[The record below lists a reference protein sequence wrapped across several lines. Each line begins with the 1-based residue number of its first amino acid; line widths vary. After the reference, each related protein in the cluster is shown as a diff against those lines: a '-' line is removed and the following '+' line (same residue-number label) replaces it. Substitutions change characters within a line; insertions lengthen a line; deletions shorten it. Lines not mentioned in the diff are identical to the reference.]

1 MVDDEDYIRPSSRFT
16 SRFAPE
22 RAKAWK
28 SAYLEAEARSKLEG
42 IVDTYKQTKQ
52 TTDRTNTMF
61 NLDSFNMGN
70 MFHGMFG
77 KIDKGLCAMSM
88 SGGIA
93 IKTSNGYKTYNVA
106 KKRLTNVTNLCFD
119 ASDLFFVMPTSKVQI
134 GDVILV
140 AGKPKCVIGINDESI
155 KCIDYENSEI
165 REIVPERHVFMGS
178 TYFYGKI
185 VSLFGGAGLK
195 GKGLMGKLLQL
206 MVMKNLMG
214 GSGSSDSMGGLGQM
228 MMMQQLFG
236 GMGGAGTGVDF
247 ANMFN
252 LDFGSDASWADDSD
266 ETDEDDGE
274 DEAEEAPA
282 PKKKRAK
289 KADK

>member
-1 MVDDEDYIRPSSRFT
+1 MDYLARDNAAALDSFKDRIKKRRLANTNEDIITF
-16 SRFAPE
+16 
-22 RAKAWK
+22 
-28 SAYLEAEARSKLEG
+28 
-42 IVDTYKQTKQ
+42 KQ
-52 TTDRTNTMF
+52 TTDKDNNMF
-61 NLDSFNMGN
+61 NLDSFNIGN

-93 IKTSNGYKTYNVA
+93 IKTSNGYKTYNIA

-165 REIVPERHVFMGS
+165 REVVPERHVFMGS

-185 VSLFGGAGLK
+185 VSLIGGAGLK

-206 MVMKNLMG
+206 MVMKNFMG
-214 GSGSSDSMGGLGQM
+214 GTTGTDSMGGLGQL

-236 GMGGAGTGVDF
+236 GMGGTGNGVDF

-252 LDFGSDASWADDSD
+252 LDFGSDASWTDDN
-266 ETDEDDGE
+266 EENDDAE
-274 DEAEEAPA
+274 EEAEEVEPVAPA
-282 PKKKRAK
+282 PKKKSTK
-289 KADK
+289 KTTKK

>member
-1 MVDDEDYIRPSSRFT
+1 
-16 SRFAPE
+16 
-22 RAKAWK
+22 
-28 SAYLEAEARSKLEG
+28 
-42 IVDTYKQTKQ
+42 
-52 TTDRTNTMF
+52 MF

-93 IKTSNGYKTYNVA
+93 IKTSNGYKTYNIA

-228 MMMQQLFG
+228 MMMQQLVG

-252 LDFGSDASWADDSD
+252 LDFGSDASWADDS
-266 ETDEDDGE
+266 EENDEDEGE
-274 DEAEEAPA
+274 DEVEEAPA